1 MQEIELT
8 PRLVETVPEAR
19 TAIIAHLQQRTKNT
33 ITPPFSHFTI
43 IIFTELYPL
52 DFSQH
57 GTSCHQLEI
66 DKLRLSEFLKQRGL
80 IQAVE
85 DEHTHKI

>member
-1 MQEIELT
+1 MQIYTLPMQEIELT

-19 TAIIAHLQQRTKNT
+19 TAIIAHSQQRTKNT

-52 DFSQH
+52 DCSQH
-57 GTSCHQLEI
+57 GTS
-66 DKLRLSEFLKQRGL
+66 F
-80 IQAVE
+80 V
-85 DEHTHKI
+85 